1 MKATAILECQKAS
14 TNYRHRR
21 ASDLRGMKGGS
32 IERKTAGAAYLSC
45 IIDVDRSMHL
55 KIGFHQLQTAGMT
68 PLDRDTGLG
77 QRKHHRIWGMAEQY
91 FRQRQLLGNLMD
103 VEIDPVIRCT
113 HDRENGGDVDGGKSD
128 LRV

>member
-1 MKATAILECQKAS
+1 MPALAEPVYDERIVECSIVRLVDIGTRQGILEV
-14 TNYRHRR
+14 RW
-21 ASDLRGMKGGS
+21 
-32 IERKTAGAAYLSC
+32 LSC